1 MNNTNSFRQIGDGVN
16 FLSPTD
22 FIIQVD
28 TSIGDVEIVLPKIS
42 TILDS
47 FTTVYQYLGIRFVDI
62 SNNASVNNITLTGF
76 ETNLING
83 QTSIVLDTNG
93 VGGLLV
99 LIGENEWIYTENKI
113 NTINST
119 VNYGLYSQT
128 SQSNTINKTTLERSL
143 IGTGVGTLSVPA
155 NGFLVGDSFIVK
167 IGGKVTNVSDTNIT
181 FKVKSLGVTLID
193 TGLIT
198 LKGGTSQF
206 WQLDI
211 NFTIRQ
217 IGGASV
223 ASIIS
228 NGSFSHIMNDT
239 PIQVFGFN
247 TLNNTTFD
255 TTILN
260 TLDITAQ
267 WQTSNEG
274 NSINS
279 DFFVLNK
286 TY

>member
-1 MNNTNSFRQIGDGVN
+1 MNNTNSFRYIGAGTN

-22 FIIQVD
+22 FILEVD
-28 TSIGDVEIVLPKIS
+28 TSIDSVEIVLPKIE
-42 TILDS
+42 TILNN
-47 FTTVYQYLGIRFVDI
+47 TTIYQYIGIRFLDV

-93 VGGLLV
+93 VGGVLV

-113 NTINST
+113 TTINST

-128 SQSNTINKTTLERSL
+128 SQSATINKTTLEKSL

-155 NGFLVGDSFIVK
+155 DGFSVGNSFIAK
-167 IGGKVTNVSDTNIT
+167 IGGKVTNVNDTNIT
-181 FKVKSLGVTLID
+181 FKIKSLGVTLID

-198 LKGGTSQF
+198 LKVGTSQF
-206 WQLDI
+206 WQLDV

-217 IGGASV
+217 IGKAGV

-228 NGSFSHIMNDT
+228 NGSFSHVRNNSAIE
-239 PIQVFGFN
+239 VFGFN

-260 TLDITAQ
+260 KLDITAQ
-267 WQTSNEG
+267 WETANEG